1 MYIVARIFAR
11 YGSSPV
17 SHKQNPT
24 SWKDKREKSIRMVK
38 FLLRV
43 SSMMF
48 YRLKSGFLSITS
60 FRIFSA
66 P

>member
-43 SSMMF
+43 QEVIICKHDV
-48 YRLKSGFLSITS
+48 L
-60 FRIFSA
+60 
-66 P
+66 